1 MKIAI
6 AGGTGLVGHTL
17 TTLLQQ
23 QGHEVIIL
31 TRGQPK
37 LEKGVHYVQ
46 WLNGVLPLE
55 QLEGIEAFVNLA
67 GVSLN
72 DGRWT
77 AEQKEAIYNS
87 RMTATEEMLR
97 IVTQLGAPPQVIVNA
112 SAVGIYPISTTATY
126 NETSTQRAQDFLGKT
141 VTNWEQK
148 ALLAKQLGIRTCL
161 ARFGVILDKTA
172 GALPLVVMPYKMF
185 VGGTIGSGKQ
195 WLSWI
200 HVNDVARAILYLI
213 ETSSLEGPI
222 NFTAPHAQRMKS
234 FGKTVGRVLNRP
246 HWLPVPSFALQL
258 ALGEKSVLVLEG
270 QHVVPDKLVAAG
282 FTFQFPTLEEALR
295 DLYKS

>member
-126 NETSTQRAQDFLGKT
+126 NEISTQRAQDFLGKT
-141 VTNWEQK
+141 VADWEQK

-200 HVNDVARAILYLI
+200 HVNDAARAILYLI

>member
-6 AGGTGLVGHTL
+6 AGGTGLVGRAL
-17 TTLLQQ
+17 TALLHE
-23 QGHEVIIL
+23 QGHEVITL
-31 TRGQPK
+31 TREKPK
-37 LEKGVHYVQ
+37 NARHVQ
-46 WLNGVLPLE
+46 WLNGTLPLE

-77 AEQKEAIYNS
+77 AEQKEAIYHS

-97 IVTQLGAPPQVIVNA
+97 IVTQLSTPPQVIVNA

-126 NETSTQRAQDFLGKT
+126 SETSTQRAQDFLGKT
-141 VTNWEQK
+141 VADWEQK
-148 ALLAKQLGIRTCL
+148 ASRAKELGIRTCL
-161 ARFGVILDKTA
+161 ARFGVILDTEA
-172 GALPLVVMPYKMF
+172 GALPLIALPYKLF

-200 HVNDVARAILYLI
+200 HVRDVARAILHAI
-213 ETSSLEGPI
+213 ETPSLEGAI
-222 NFTAPHAQRMKS
+222 NFAAPQAERMKS

-246 HWLPVPSFALQL
+246 HWLSVPSFALQL

-270 QHVVPDKLVAAG
+270 QHVVPDKLMATG
-282 FTFQFPTLEEALR
+282 FTFQFPTLDEALH